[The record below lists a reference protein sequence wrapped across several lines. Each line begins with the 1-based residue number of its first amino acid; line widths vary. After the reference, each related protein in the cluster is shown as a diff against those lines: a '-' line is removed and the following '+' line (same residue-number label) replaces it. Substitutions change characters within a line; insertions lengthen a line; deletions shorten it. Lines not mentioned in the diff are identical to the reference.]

1 LDALGLSGKMLITQ
15 IVNFAILFGAL
26 WLILYKPIL
35 NALSQRQEKIRES
48 LAQADSM
55 RQEARSAEQR
65 YEQELQKA
73 RREGQEIIA
82 RAQEMADKARQ
93 ENLER
98 ARQEAQQIVEKAREE
113 IEYDRKQAMAEL
125 QQQVANLSLLI
136 SQKVIG
142 EALDEATHNRLVGEF
157 IAEAGEPQ

>member
-1 LDALGLSGKMLITQ
+1 MDALGLSGKMLITQ

>member
-98 ARQEAQQIVEKAREE
+98 AAPGSATDCRESPRR
-113 IEYDRKQAMAEL
+113 D
-125 QQQVANLSLLI
+125 
-136 SQKVIG
+136 
-142 EALDEATHNRLVGEF
+142 
-157 IAEAGEPQ
+157 